1 MMKIIIKNDM
11 EDRRSGKTTRL
22 MEEAIALLGELPE
35 DCFVFITGPHS
46 RWLFEL
52 ERAFRDKGLFDVKFL
67 TISQIKRGNLRGR
80 KGRLLIDDFHDL
92 ALEDREILLEEKK
105 ILRNTP

>member
-1 MMKIIIKNDM
+1 MNNKG
-11 EDRRSGKTTRL
+11 SGKTTQL
-22 MEEAIALLGELPE
+22 MEEAIDLLGGLPE

-52 ERAFRDKGLFDVKFL
+52 ERAFRDNGLFDIKFL

-80 KGRLLIDDFHDL
+80 KGRLLIDDFHEFSLD
-92 ALEDREILLEEKK
+92 DREILLEEKK